1 LCNYLNPKSEARNTK
16 QFQMTKIPMTE
27 TNPDPIG
34 KIAIKALDP
43 PQAVLSSSG
52 FNRFEH

>member
-1 LCNYLNPKSEARNTK
+1 
-16 QFQMTKIPMTE
+16 MTKIPMTE